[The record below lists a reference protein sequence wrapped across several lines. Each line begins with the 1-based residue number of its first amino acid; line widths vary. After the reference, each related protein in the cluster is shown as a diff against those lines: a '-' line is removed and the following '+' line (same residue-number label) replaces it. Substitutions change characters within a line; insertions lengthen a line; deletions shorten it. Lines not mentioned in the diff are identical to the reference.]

1 MAKLINLNII
11 EAKNVINVWVE
22 NEDDVLRPYEAGILL
37 DTAERGFMV
46 PRYVAVGVF
55 DDGTTKAGGL
65 IDLNQINSRDDDEIL
80 FLYDQFANYVD
91 LPLAKALVRNE
102 CSEDGHTDDV
112 KSKANVYSRLLQSG
126 VDLSTEAVQYFEA
139 EGSLY
144 SRNSGIL
151 CGG

>member
-65 IDLNQINSRDDDEIL
+65 IDLNQINSRVDDEIL

-112 KSKANVYSRLLQSG
+112 KSKANVYSQLLQSG
-126 VDLSTEAVQYFEA
+126 VELSTEAVQYFEA
-139 EGSLY
+139 EGSL
-144 SRNSGIL
+144 
-151 CGG
+151 

>member
-1 MAKLINLNII
+1 
-11 EAKNVINVWVE
+11 VINVWVE